1 MKKVYLNIRADIC
14 DMLVECGFCS
24 TLKKEVLKNNL
35 WIWADCLEEETIIS
49 PRQSGL
55 FEFDDRK

>member
-35 WIWADCLEEETIIS
+35 
-49 PRQSGL
+49 
-55 FEFDDRK
+55 